1 LSAYNLAVVALA
13 STNSVTFS
21 TPTRDITHN
30 LGSECKR
37 LISSTA
43 RVTGGIMC
51 GHMAGS
57 AKLIFLCGKM
67 AACKSTLARELAD
80 RENAV
85 LLVQDDFV
93 TALFPGEITDI
104 PSFVNRYTRLKNAL
118 TPHICVLLSK
128 RISVVLDF
136 AAATKAQRAW
146 FRELIE
152 RTQVEHELHFVDAS
166 DAVCKTQLRDRS
178 SGLPAGTRWTTEEDF
193 EAINAYFQPPSE
205 DEKFNVVRHGRL

>member
-1 LSAYNLAVVALA
+1 M
-13 STNSVTFS
+13 ST
-21 TPTRDITHN
+21 
-30 LGSECKR
+30 
-37 LISSTA
+37 
-43 RVTGGIMC
+43 
-51 GHMAGS
+51 S

-67 AACKSTLARELAD
+67 AAGKSTLARDLAA

-85 LLVQDDFV
+85 LLVQDDFLN
-93 TALFPGEITDI
+93 ALFPGEITDI

-128 RISVVLDF
+128 RIPVVLDF
-136 AAATKAQRAW
+136 AAATKTQRAW

-152 RTQVEHELHFVDAS
+152 LTRVEHELHFVDAQ

-178 SGLPAGTRWTTEEDF
+178 RGLPAGTRWTTEEDF

-205 DEKFNVVRHGRL
+205 DEKFNVLHHERV